1 MQIHTKTL
9 LALWL
14 ALSAWIMPAGAAEP
28 AGPDLMLYP
37 TRVVLDRAVRS
48 AQVDLVNTS
57 TEPATYRL
65 RMVDRRMDA
74 DGQLLPE
81 IEGADGSSAAQMLR
95 FSPRQVV
102 LAPGAA
108 QTVRIMLRKPPDLPA
123 GEYRSHL
130 LFERVASQ
138 RPPERATG
146 LEPDLQ
152 IQLVALVSVSI
163 PVIVRQGDTQAH
175 VAIAGPALHRQAS
188 GDGVLS
194 FALQR
199 EGNRSVFGDLVATWV
214 AATGT
219 EARIGEA
226 RGVAVYTPNPERRV
240 RLAVT
245 MPPARGPGFVKIEFK
260 DRAADGGTGDAQA
273 RMTVQ

>member
-1 MQIHTKTL
+1 MRIHTTTL

-14 ALSAWIMPAGAAEP
+14 ALSAWIMPAGAAN
-28 AGPDLMLYP
+28 PDLMLYP

-48 AQVDLVNTS
+48 AQVDLVNS
-57 TEPATYRL
+57 SAEAATYRL
-65 RMVDRRMDA
+65 RLVDRRMDA
-74 DGQLLPE
+74 DGQLLPA
-81 IEGADGSSAAQMLR
+81 IEAADGSSAAPMLR

-102 LAPGAA
+102 LAPGAG

-138 RPPERATG
+138 PRRDPSTG

-152 IQLVALVSVSI
+152 IQLEALVSVSI
-163 PVIVRQGDTQAH
+163 PIIVRQGDTQAH
-175 VAIAGPALHRQAS
+175 VAIAGPALQRQA
-188 GDGVLS
+188 GADAVLS
-194 FALQR
+194 FVLQR
-199 EGNRSVFGDLVATWV
+199 EGNRSVFGDLVATWI
-214 AATGT
+214 AANGAEAQIGT
-219 EARIGEA
+219 A

-240 RLAVT
+240 RLAVS
-245 MPPARGPGFVKIEFK
+245 MPPAPGAGFVRIEFK
-260 DRAADGGTGDAQA
+260 DRAADGTADAQA